1 MNRERFNFNNIEN
14 SEYEETKEKEFI
26 EKIEKAPL
34 SSDFKIDLLLLVFD
48 RKKATFLGDICG
60 VESEEQK
67 QKLIKEF
74 SEELNILTNL
84 LDELSLPYK
93 IIRDVEDRNDTI
105 GFSVVVAKEIENLNK
120 IEEAVKND
128 NNMDM
133 GIMFGY
139 PGTAVEAY
147 GTQDVLDLETD
158 LPEEYADLRKEGML
172 PFLKFAPSKLHWKEE
187 LKWARDNKKI
197 IEEKSPNTIDQAI
210 EEMEEYLNNLE
221 KERMDKSAV
230 KSNIFL

>member
-84 LDELSLPYK
+84 LDELSLSYK
-93 IIRDVEDRNDTI
+93 IIRDVEGRNDTI

-120 IEEAVKND
+120 IEEAVKNN

-139 PGTAVEAY
+139 PRTAVEAY
-147 GTQDVLDLETD
+147 GTQDALDLETD

>member
-120 IEEAVKND
+120 IEEAVRNNND
-128 NNMDM
+128 MDM
-133 GIMFGY
+133 GMMFGY
-139 PGTAVEAY
+139 PRTAVEAY

-210 EEMEEYLNNLE
+210 EEIEEYLNNLE

>member
-14 SEYEETKEKEFI
+14 SEYEETKEKEFV

-84 LDELSLPYK
+84 LDELSLSYK
-93 IIRDVEDRNDTI
+93 IIRDVEGRNDTI

-133 GIMFGY
+133 GMMFGY
-139 PGTAVEAY
+139 PRTAVEAY
-147 GTQDVLDLETD
+147 GTQDALDLETD

>member
-34 SSDFKIDLLLLVFD
+34 SSDFKIDLLLLIFD

-74 SEELNILTNL
+74 NEELNILTNL
-84 LDELSLPYK
+84 LDELNLPYK
-93 IIRDVEDRNDTI
+93 IIRDIEDRNDTI
-105 GFSVVVAKEIENLNK
+105 GFSVVAAKEIENLDK
-120 IEEAVKND
+120 IEEAVKNN

-139 PGTAVEAY
+139 PRTAVEAY
-147 GTQDVLDLETD
+147 GTQDVLDLEAD

>member
-210 EEMEEYLNNLE
+210 EETEEYLNNLE

>member
-74 SEELNILTNL
+74 NEELNILTNL
-84 LDELSLPYK
+84 LDELNLPYK

-120 IEEAVKND
+120 IEEAVKNN

-139 PGTAVEAY
+139 PRTAVEAY

>member
-34 SSDFKIDLLLLVFD
+34 SSDFKIDLLLLIFD

-74 SEELNILTNL
+74 NEELNILTNL
-84 LDELSLPYK
+84 LDELNLPYK
-93 IIRDVEDRNDTI
+93 IIRDIEDRNDTI
-105 GFSVVVAKEIENLNK
+105 GFSVVAAKEIENLDK
-120 IEEAVKND
+120 IEEAVKNN

-139 PGTAVEAY
+139 PRTAVEAY

>member
-120 IEEAVKND
+120 IEEAVRNNND
-128 NNMDM
+128 MDM
-133 GIMFGY
+133 GMMFGY
-139 PGTAVEAY
+139 PRTAVEAY

>member
-84 LDELSLPYK
+84 LDELSLSYK
-93 IIRDVEDRNDTI
+93 IIRDVEGRNDTI

-133 GIMFGY
+133 GMMFGY
-139 PGTAVEAY
+139 PRTAVEAY
-147 GTQDVLDLETD
+147 GTQDALDLETD

>member
-14 SEYEETKEKEFI
+14 SEYEETKEKEFV

-74 SEELNILTNL
+74 NEELNILTNL
-84 LDELSLPYK
+84 LDELNLPYK

-120 IEEAVKND
+120 IEEAVKNN

-139 PGTAVEAY
+139 PRTAVEAY

>member
-74 SEELNILTNL
+74 NEELNILTNL
-84 LDELSLPYK
+84 LDELNLPYK
-93 IIRDVEDRNDTI
+93 IIRDIEDRNDTI
-105 GFSVVVAKEIENLNK
+105 GFSVVAAKEIENLDK
-120 IEEAVKND
+120 IEEAVKNN

-139 PGTAVEAY
+139 PRTAVEAY

-210 EEMEEYLNNLE
+210 EETEEYLNNLE

>member
-14 SEYEETKEKEFI
+14 SEYEETKEKEFV

-74 SEELNILTNL
+74 NEELNILTNL
-84 LDELSLPYK
+84 LDELNLPYK

-120 IEEAVKND
+120 IEEAVKN
-128 NNMDM
+128 NNDMDM

-187 LKWARDNKKI
+187 LEWAKDNKKI

-210 EEMEEYLNNLE
+210 EETEEYLNNLE

>member
-14 SEYEETKEKEFI
+14 SEYEETKEKEFV

-74 SEELNILTNL
+74 NEELNILTNL
-84 LDELSLPYK
+84 LDELNLPYK

-120 IEEAVKND
+120 IEEAVKNN

-139 PGTAVEAY
+139 PRTAVEAY

-210 EEMEEYLNNLE
+210 EETEEYLNNLE

>member
-1 MNRERFNFNNIEN
+1 MNRERFYFNNIEN
-14 SEYEETKEKEFI
+14 NEYGEIKEKEFI
-26 EKIEKAPL
+26 EKIEKVPL
-34 SSDFKIDLLLLVFD
+34 PSDFKIDLLLLVFD

-74 SEELNILTNL
+74 NEELNILTNL
-84 LDELSLPYK
+84 LDELNLPYK
-93 IIRDVEDRNDTI
+93 IIRDIEDRNDTI
-105 GFSVVVAKEIENLNK
+105 GFSVVIAKEIENLNK
-120 IEEAVKND
+120 IEEAVKNN

-133 GIMFGY
+133 GLMFGY
-139 PGTAVEAY
+139 PRTAVEAY

-158 LPEEYADLRKEGML
+158 LPEEYTSLRKEGMI
-172 PFLKFAPSKLHWKEE
+172 PFLRFTPSKLHWKEE
-187 LKWARDNKKI
+187 LEWAKDNKKI

-210 EEMEEYLNNLE
+210 EETEEYLNNLE

>member
-1 MNRERFNFNNIEN
+1 MNRERFDFNNIEKN

-84 LDELSLPYK
+84 LDELNLPYK
-93 IIRDVEDRNDTI
+93 IIRDIEDRDDTI
-105 GFSVVVAKEIENLNK
+105 GFSVVIAKENENLNK
-120 IEEAVKND
+120 IEEAVKNN

-139 PGTAVEAY
+139 PKTAVEAY

-158 LPEEYADLRKEGML
+158 LPEEYAYLRKEGML
-172 PFLKFAPSKLHWKEE
+172 PFLKFTPSKLHWKEE
-187 LKWARDNKKI
+187 LEWAKDNKKI
-197 IEEKSPNTIDQAI
+197 IEEKSPNTINQAI
-210 EEMEEYLNNLE
+210 EETEEYLNNLE
-221 KERMDKSAV
+221 KERSERE
-230 KSNIFL
+230 

>member
-14 SEYEETKEKEFI
+14 SEYEETKEKEFV

-74 SEELNILTNL
+74 NEELNILTNL
-84 LDELSLPYK
+84 LDELNLPYK
-93 IIRDVEDRNDTI
+93 IIRDIEDRNDTI
-105 GFSVVVAKEIENLNK
+105 GFSVVIAKEIENLNK
-120 IEEAVKND
+120 IEEAVKNN

-133 GIMFGY
+133 GLMFGY
-139 PGTAVEAY
+139 PRTAVEAY

-158 LPEEYADLRKEGML
+158 LPEEYTSLRKEGMI
-172 PFLKFAPSKLHWKEE
+172 PFLRFTPSKLHWKEE
-187 LKWARDNKKI
+187 LEWAKDNKKI

-210 EEMEEYLNNLE
+210 EETEEYLNNLE

>member
-1 MNRERFNFNNIEN
+1 MNRERFYFNNIEN
-14 SEYEETKEKEFI
+14 NEYGEIKEKEFI
-26 EKIEKAPL
+26 EKIEKVPL
-34 SSDFKIDLLLLVFD
+34 PSDFKIDLLLLVFD
-48 RKKATFLGDICG
+48 RKKATFLGDLCG
-60 VESEEQK
+60 VESDEQK

-84 LDELSLPYK
+84 LDELNLPYK

-120 IEEAVKND
+120 IEEAVKNN

-139 PGTAVEAY
+139 PRTAVEAY

-187 LKWARDNKKI
+187 LEWAKDNKKI

-210 EEMEEYLNNLE
+210 EGMEEYLNNLE

>member
-84 LDELSLPYK
+84 LDELSLSYK
-93 IIRDVEDRNDTI
+93 IIRDVEGRNDTI

-133 GIMFGY
+133 GMMFGY
-139 PGTAVEAY
+139 PRTAVEAY
-147 GTQDVLDLETD
+147 GTQDALDLETD

-210 EEMEEYLNNLE
+210 EGMEEYLNNLE

>member
-14 SEYEETKEKEFI
+14 SECEETKEKEFI

>member
-34 SSDFKIDLLLLVFD
+34 SSDFKIDLLLLIFD

-84 LDELSLPYK
+84 LDELSLSYK
-93 IIRDVEDRNDTI
+93 IIRDVEGRNDTI

-133 GIMFGY
+133 GMMFGY
-139 PGTAVEAY
+139 PRTAVEAY
-147 GTQDVLDLETD
+147 GTQDALDLETD

-210 EEMEEYLNNLE
+210 EETEEYLNNLE

>member
-14 SEYEETKEKEFI
+14 SEYEEIKEKEFI
-26 EKIEKAPL
+26 EKIEKASL

-84 LDELSLPYK
+84 LDELNLPYK

-120 IEEAVKND
+120 IEEAVKNN

-139 PGTAVEAY
+139 PRTAVEAY

>member
-84 LDELSLPYK
+84 LDELSLSYK

-133 GIMFGY
+133 GMMFGY
-139 PGTAVEAY
+139 PRTAVEAY
-147 GTQDVLDLETD
+147 GTQDALDLETD

>member
-74 SEELNILTNL
+74 NEELNILTNL
-84 LDELSLPYK
+84 LDELNLPYK

>member
-1 MNRERFNFNNIEN
+1 MHREKFNFNNIEN
-14 SEYEETKEKEFI
+14 SEYKETKEKEFI

-60 VESEEQK
+60 VESEKQK

-74 SEELNILTNL
+74 NEELNILTNL
-84 LDELSLPYK
+84 LDELNLPYK

-120 IEEAVKND
+120 IEEAVKNN

-139 PGTAVEAY
+139 PRTAVEAY

-187 LKWARDNKKI
+187 LKWAKDNKKI

>member
-133 GIMFGY
+133 GMMFGY
-139 PGTAVEAY
+139 PRTAVEAY

>member
-14 SEYEETKEKEFI
+14 SECEETKEKEFI

-74 SEELNILTNL
+74 NEELNILTNL
-84 LDELSLPYK
+84 LDELNLSYK
-93 IIRDVEDRNDTI
+93 IIRSIEDRNDTI
-105 GFSVVVAKEIENLNK
+105 GFSVVVTKEIENLNK
-120 IEEAVKND
+120 IEEAVKN
-128 NNMDM
+128 NNDVDM

-139 PGTAVEAY
+139 PRTAVEAY

-158 LPEEYADLRKEGML
+158 LPEEEYASLRKEGML

-187 LKWARDNKKI
+187 LEWAKDNKKI

-221 KERMDKSAV
+221 KERYERK
-230 KSNIFL
+230 

>member
-34 SSDFKIDLLLLVFD
+34 SSDFKIDLLLLIFD

-84 LDELSLPYK
+84 LDELSLSYK
-93 IIRDVEDRNDTI
+93 IIRDVEGRNDTI

-133 GIMFGY
+133 GMMFGY
-139 PGTAVEAY
+139 PRTAVEAY
-147 GTQDVLDLETD
+147 GTQDALDLETD

>member
-133 GIMFGY
+133 GMMFGY
-139 PGTAVEAY
+139 PRTAVEAY
-147 GTQDVLDLETD
+147 GTQDALDLETD

>member
-84 LDELSLPYK
+84 LDELNLPYK
-93 IIRDVEDRNDTI
+93 IIRDIEDRNDTI

-120 IEEAVKND
+120 IEEAVRNNND
-128 NNMDM
+128 MDM
-133 GIMFGY
+133 GMMFGY
-139 PGTAVEAY
+139 PRTAVEAY
-147 GTQDVLDLETD
+147 GTQDALDLETD